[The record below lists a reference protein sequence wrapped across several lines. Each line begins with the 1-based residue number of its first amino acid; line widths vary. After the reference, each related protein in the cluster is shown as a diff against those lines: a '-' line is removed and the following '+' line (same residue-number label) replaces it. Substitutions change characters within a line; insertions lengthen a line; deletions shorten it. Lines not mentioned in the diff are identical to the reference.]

1 MFLITIPE
9 SLLDIL
15 NLFFVPWIPLAVMKH
30 TKPPFRIMFLNAY
43 DMHRIMNENNYT
55 ETQ

>member
-15 NLFFVPWIPLAVMKH
+15 NLFFCAMD
-30 TKPPFRIMFLNAY
+30 PFGSHEAY
-43 DMHRIMNENNYT
+43 KAPFQNYVFKCIRYA
-55 ETQ
+55 